1 MNNLDFIA
9 VEGVIGVGKTSL
21 AQLLA
26 ERMQARLV
34 LEEFEENPFL
44 PKFYENPE
52 RYAFQTQLAF
62 LSSRFQQQQGLQTQ
76 DLFHETTVTDY
87 IFEKDRIFARL
98 NLNEDELALY
108 DRIYKIMSG
117 IAPRPDVVIYLQA
130 SVDRLMENIRR
141 RGRPYEHHI
150 TRNYLASLQNSYNNF
165 FNNFTR
171 SRVLFVNTTELD
183 FVGDVTHLDYLEDEI
198 FEAVENSDKRHI
210 QITPAVDK

>member
-1 MNNLDFIA
+1 MKNLNFIA

-26 ERMQARLV
+26 ERIQARLV

-44 PKFYENPE
+44 PKFYEDPE

-62 LSSRFQQQQGLQTQ
+62 LSSRFQQQRGLQSQ
-76 DLFHETTVTDY
+76 DLFYSNTVTDY

-98 NLNEDELALY
+98 NLNDDELALY

-117 IAPRPDVVIYLQA
+117 IAPRPNAVIYLQA
-130 SVDRLMENIRR
+130 SVDKLMENIRR

-150 TRNYLASLQNSYNNF
+150 TRNYLSSLQKSYNGF

-171 SRVLFVNTTELD
+171 SKVLFVNTTDLD
-183 FVGDVTHLDYLEDEI
+183 FVNNIDDLDYLEEEI
-198 FEAVENSDKRHI
+198 YEAVLYSDERHI
-210 QITPAVDK
+210 QIMPEDDT